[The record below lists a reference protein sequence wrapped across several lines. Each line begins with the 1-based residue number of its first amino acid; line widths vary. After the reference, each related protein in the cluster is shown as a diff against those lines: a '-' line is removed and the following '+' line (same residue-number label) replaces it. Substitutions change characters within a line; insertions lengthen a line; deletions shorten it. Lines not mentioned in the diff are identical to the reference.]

1 MLLLD
6 NIILALNGVRAN
18 KMRSLLT
25 MLGIIIGI
33 SSVIAIMT
41 VGTSMTASMN
51 ETMSSFGANN
61 ITMGVSQKSSKK
73 ETMANGMRFEFGP
86 RKQNLSDA
94 DYIYESM
101 LDTLMEEY
109 EDSLELCLLECSVGD
124 AKAMDGELYANVDV
138 KGVNDPM
145 LEKEEDLTILAGRL
159 FTETDQK
166 EGRKVCLVSDYFC
179 NNMFKGDTGKAL
191 GSEISVLIGDKYYYY
206 TIVGVY
212 EYDASGN
219 FVSTSEEDTRTN
231 LYLPLMTGFEYN
243 HQDPRYSQVTLVTNS
258 SVTDV
263 DTFMKEIET
272 FMNRRFYRNNES
284 YEISCSSM
292 SSFVEELTST
302 MSTMSMAISF
312 IAGISLLVG
321 GIGVMNIMLVSIQ
334 ERTKEIGTR
343 KALGATNAS
352 IRVQFI
358 VEAMVLCFVGG
369 IIGVVLGVLLG
380 TILSQQ
386 MGYES
391 SAPVEAIAFAV
402 AFSMAIG
409 VFFGYYPA
417 NKAAKMNPVDALR
430 YE

>member
-1 MLLLD
+1 MLLFE
-6 NIILALNGVRAN
+6 NIILALNGVKAN

-33 SSVIAIMT
+33 ASVIAIMT
-41 VGTSMTASMN
+41 VGTSMTTSMS
-51 ETMSSFGANN
+51 ETMSSYGANN
-61 ITMGVSQKSSKK
+61 ITMGVSQKSSER
-73 ETMANGMRFEFGP
+73 ETMDDGIFFEWGP
-86 RKQNLSDA
+86 RKQNLSDD
-94 DYIYESM
+94 DYIKDDM
-101 LDTLMEEY
+101 LEALMEEY
-109 EDSLELCLLECSVGD
+109 PDRVDECLLEASVGD
-124 AKAMDGELYANVDV
+124 GQALDGDLYANVELR
-138 KGVNDPM
+138 GVNDSE
-145 LEKEEDLTILAGRL
+145 LNDQDLTIVSGRL
-159 FTETDQK
+159 FTEKDQA
-166 EGRKVCLVSDYFC
+166 EGRKVAIVSDYFC
-179 NNMFKGDTGKAL
+179 NNMFDGDTGNAP
-191 GSEISVLIGDKYYYY
+191 GNEVSVFINGKYYYY

-212 EYDASGN
+212 EYDADSN
-219 FVSTSEEDTRTN
+219 WVSTSAEDTSTTM
-231 LYLPLMTGFEYN
+231 YLPLKTAFDFSHIE
-243 HQDPRYSQVTLVTNS
+243 PRYNQVTIVTSS
-258 SVTDV
+258 SVTNV
-263 DTFMKEIET
+263 DAFMEEIET

-292 SSFVEELTST
+292 SSFMEEMTST
-302 MSTMSMAISF
+302 MSTISMAISF

-369 IIGVVLGVLLG
+369 IIGIALG
-380 TILSQQ
+380 TALGTLLSKQ
-386 MGYES
+386 MGYEA
-391 SAPVEAIAFAV
+391 SAPLGAILFA
-402 AFSMAIG
+402 AGFSMVIG

>member
-1 MLLLD
+1 MLLFD

-33 SSVIAIMT
+33 ASVIAIMT
-41 VGTSMTASMN
+41 VGTSMTASM
-51 ETMSSFGANN
+51 EDTMSSYGAND
-61 ITMGVSQKSSKK
+61 ITIGVSQKSRET
-73 ETMANGMRFEFGP
+73 ETMDNGMRFEWGP
-86 RKQNLSDA
+86 RSNELGDE
-94 DYIYESM
+94 DYIYDNMLES
-101 LDTLMEEY
+101 LKEAYPGKVDKF
-109 EDSLELCLLECSVGD
+109 LLECSVGNAE
-124 AKAMDGELYANVDV
+124 AKDGSLYANVEI
-138 KGVNDPM
+138 KGVNNEM
-145 LEKEEDLTILAGRL
+145 LEDEKLTLLSGR
-159 FTETDQK
+159 FFKSADQK
-166 EGRKVCLVSDYFC
+166 DGRKVAIVSDYFC
-179 NNMFKGDTGKAL
+179 NNMFKGDTASAPGK
-191 GSEISVLIGDKYYYY
+191 EIAVYINNKYYYY
-206 TIVGVY
+206 TIIGVY
-212 EYDASGN
+212 EYDASAN
-219 FVSTSEEDTRTN
+219 WVSTSEEETRTT
-231 LYLPLMTGFEYN
+231 LYLPLKTGFDFE
-243 HQDPRYSQVTLVTNS
+243 HADPRYEQVTLVTGSEVNN
-258 SVTDV
+258 V
-263 DTFMKEIET
+263 DDFMAEVES

-292 SSFVEELTST
+292 SSFMEEMTSS
-302 MSTMSMAISF
+302 MNTMSMAISF

-369 IIGVVLGVLLG
+369 VIGVIIGSVLGSVL
-380 TILSQQ
+380 SKQ
-386 MGYES
+386 MGYEATPPV
-391 SAPVEAIAFAV
+391 SAIFFAV
-402 AFSMAIG
+402 GFSMIIG